1 MSRSWNSE
9 ELKTASAAMEQ
20 MGNLG
25 YEAFCRELEKQGWQT
40 SPYEQ
45 LVRGETAG
53 AHTIEV
59 RHRESG
65 ADGVASTC
73 GELVSVWYGA
83 DDGSDDKT
91 IGPEQFNEEF
101 EVTAVLGA

>member
-1 MSRSWNSE
+1 MSRSWNAE

-25 YEAFCRELEKQGWQT
+25 YDAFCKELEKQGWQT

-45 LVRGETAG
+45 LVRAEAAG
-53 AHTIEV
+53 ADTVEI

-65 ADGVASTC
+65 EAGVASTC
-73 GELVSVWYGA
+73 GEQVSVWYGA

-91 IGPEQFNEEF
+91 ISPEQFNEEF
-101 EVTAVLGA
+101 EITEIIGG